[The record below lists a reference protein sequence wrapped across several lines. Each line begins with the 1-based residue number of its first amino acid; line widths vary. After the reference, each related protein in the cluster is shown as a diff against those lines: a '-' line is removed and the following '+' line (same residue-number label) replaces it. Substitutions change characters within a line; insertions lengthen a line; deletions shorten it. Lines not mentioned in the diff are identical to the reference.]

1 VNRTERLYALAEELR
16 RAGRTGTTGPRLAA
30 ALEVSERTIKRD
42 VAALQ
47 QAGLTIWAQAGPGG
61 GYVLDPSASLPPVNF
76 TPGQAVAV
84 AVALATLPPGSP
96 FAVDALAARG
106 KVWDAL
112 GAGDRARAEA
122 LAARVWVRHAAPDPD
137 LTDAV
142 PPASP
147 PDAVPPASP
156 PDGAPP
162 ASPPASPPGGA
173 PPGEP
178 HDGTVAPGRGDVVGR
193 ARTHLGVLRAVEQ
206 SIAGSRVLAIRY
218 RDGRGATSTRRVE
231 PVLLAHTDGRWYLV
245 AWCRTREAVRWF
257 RLSRVERADLTAE
270 AYDPRPVADVGE
282 PPPGS
287 AAVYRPDPA

>member
-1 VNRTERLYALAEELR
+1 MNRTERLYAIAEELR

-106 KVWDAL
+106 KVWDVLA
-112 GAGDRARAEA
+112 AGDRERAEA
-122 LAARVWVRHAAPDPD
+122 LAARVWVRHDAGSAPSDDDGRSHGGDGGGD
-137 LTDAV
+137 L
-142 PPASP
+142 
-147 PDAVPPASP
+147 
-156 PDGAPP
+156 
-162 ASPPASPPGGA
+162 
-173 PPGEP
+173 
-178 HDGTVAPGRGDVVGR
+178 VGR
-193 ARTHLGVLRAVEQ
+193 ARSHLGVLRAVEQ
-206 SIAGSRVLAIRY
+206 SLAGSRVLAIRY
-218 RDGRGATSTRRVE
+218 RDGRGATSARRVE

-245 AWCRTREAVRWF
+245 AWCRSREAIRWF
-257 RLSRVERADLTAE
+257 RLSRIERADLTAQTY
-270 AYDPRPVADVGE
+270 APRPVEDVGE
-282 PPPGS
+282 PPAGA
-287 AAVYRPDPA
+287 AAVYDPDPV

>member
-1 VNRTERLYALAEELR
+1 MNRTERLYALAEELR

-147 PDAVPPASP
+147 PD
-156 PDGAPP
+156 GAPP
-162 ASPPASPPGGA
+162 ASPPASPPDGA
-173 PPGEP
+173 PSGEP

>member
-1 VNRTERLYALAEELR
+1 MNRTERLYALAEGLR

-122 LAARVWVRHAAPDPD
+122 LAARVWVRHAVPDPD
-137 LTDAV
+137 LPDAVPPESPPDVVPPAAGPPAVPADAV
-142 PPASP
+142 PPA
-147 PDAVPPASP
+147 AVH
-156 PDGAPP
+156 
-162 ASPPASPPGGA
+162 
-173 PPGEP
+173 PGEP
-178 HDGTVAPGRGDVVGR
+178 HGDTTAPGRGDVVGR

-206 SIAGSRVLAIRY
+206 SIAGGRVLAIRY

-245 AWCRTREAVRWF
+245 AWCRTREAIRWF

-287 AAVYRPDPA
+287 AAVYRPGPA